1 MRWPN
6 VIQRTPCTTSKKGDQ
21 QALINALQ
29 EDVSYQDMVLLKA
42 SHGLHLENVLA
53 ALLDGD
59 RG

>member
-1 MRWPN
+1 MSEQLTDQIL
-6 VIQRTPCTTSKKGDQ
+6 VEKVQKGDQ